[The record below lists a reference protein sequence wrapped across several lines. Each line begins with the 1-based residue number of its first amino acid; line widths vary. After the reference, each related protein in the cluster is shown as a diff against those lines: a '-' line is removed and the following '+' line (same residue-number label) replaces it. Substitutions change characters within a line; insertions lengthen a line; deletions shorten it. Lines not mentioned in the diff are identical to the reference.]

1 MSVKYMRYILK
12 TPTDTF
18 GHYTIKYF
26 DDLKEAVAKM
36 GKGSFILDTFKQVGY
51 GFKIIRKSK
60 E

>member
-1 MSVKYMRYILK
+1 MRYILK